1 MGKRTFRLTVLL
13 SAVMS
18 LALFACM
25 FVSISMMTA
34 FLRFRLISWSQPGI
48 LMAGCVISGISIGVL
63 LARALTNKVL
73 APILEISEVTKQVA
87 KGDFHVELKQRSRAK
102 EINEMA
108 RNFQLMAQELSGI
121 ETFRTDFIS
130 NVSHEFKTPLSAVE
144 GYAVLLQD
152 PAMPQEKRA
161 VYLDKILRNTR
172 RLSNLTSNIL
182 QLSCLENQEIMPQTE
197 RFALDEQIRQSIL
210 LFEESWSRKNLDLDI
225 SLDSVDYVGAP
236 DLLAQVWQNLIGN
249 AIKFTPRGGSVHV
262 SLRQKGDLLQ
272 VQISDS
278 GVGMSREIQAH
289 IFEKFY
295 QGDPSHS
302 QAGNGLGLTLV
313 KRIVELHRGS
323 VQVSSR
329 EGEGSVFV
337 VTLPADM
344 EV

>member
-87 KGDFHVELKQRSRAK
+87 KGDFHVELKRRSRAK

-210 LFEESWSRKNLDLDI
+210 LFEEFWSRKNLDLDI

-262 SLRQKGDLLQ
+262 SLRQKGNLLQ

-278 GVGMSREIQAH
+278 GVGMSREVQAH

-329 EGEGSVFV
+329 ESEGSVFV

-344 EV
+344 AV

>member
-87 KGDFHVELKQRSRAK
+87 KGDFHVELKRRSRAK

-130 NVSHEFKTPLSAVE
+130 NVSHEFKTPLSSVE

-278 GVGMSREIQAH
+278 GVGMSREVQAH

-329 EGEGSVFV
+329 ESEGSVFV

-344 EV
+344 AV

>member
-87 KGDFHVELKQRSRAK
+87 KGDFHVELKRRSRAK

-262 SLRQKGDLLQ
+262 SLRQKGNLLQ

>member
-87 KGDFHVELKQRSRAK
+87 KGDFHVELKRRSRAK

-262 SLRQKGDLLQ
+262 SLRQKGNLLQ

-278 GVGMSREIQAH
+278 GVGMSREVQAH

-329 EGEGSVFV
+329 ESEGSVFV

-344 EV
+344 AV

>member
-1 MGKRTFRLTVLL
+1 MDKRTFRLTVLL

-210 LFEESWSRKNLDLDI
+210 LFEESWSGKNLDLDI

-329 EGEGSVFV
+329 ESEGSVFV

-344 EV
+344 AV

>member
-87 KGDFHVELKQRSRAK
+87 KGDFHVELKRRSRAK

-210 LFEESWSRKNLDLDI
+210 LFEESWSGKNLDLDI

-278 GVGMSREIQAH
+278 GVGMSREVQAH

-329 EGEGSVFV
+329 ESEGSVFV

-344 EV
+344 AV